1 MTDQKKLKQAI
12 RARSRK
18 TGESYTS
25 ARRQVLLAR
34 ETPEIQ
40 EPEAPEP
47 PVAAQPPVVPP
58 EPVPAVAKAKGGISE
73 ESVRKQTGH
82 GLDHWFALLDAFG
95 AATRGHTA
103 IAAHLHTDHGVP
115 GWYAQ
120 GITVAYERAR
130 GLRQMNQS
138 CTGKFQVSVS
148 KTVPVA
154 VAEVADAL
162 RSPARRADWLR
173 DADPEIVQAL
183 EAAFQGPKPREVKT
197 KGEDNA
203 WLRFRWN
210 GSTVEIRVMGKLK
223 GGASVVAASEG
234 LSGPEQVEERRAQWR
249 EALEGLKRH
258 LGS

>member
-138 CTGKFQVSVS
+138 CTGKFQVSVTR
-148 KTVPVA
+148 TVPATVSQ
-154 VAEVADAL
+154 VVDAL
-162 RSPARRADWLR
+162 KSAEARTAWLAG
-173 DADPEIVQAL
+173 ADPGLARAL
-183 EAAFQGPKPREVKT
+183 EAAFTGVKPREVKT
-197 KGEDNA
+197 KGTDLA
-203 WLRFRWN
+203 WLRFKWD
-210 GSTVEIRVMGKLK
+210 GSSVEMRITGKPT
-223 GGASVVAASEG
+223 GASVAVGDENLPDAG
-234 LSGPEQVEERRAQWR
+234 LVEPRRAQWKA
-249 EALEGLKRH
+249 ALEGLRQY
-258 LGS
+258 LEG